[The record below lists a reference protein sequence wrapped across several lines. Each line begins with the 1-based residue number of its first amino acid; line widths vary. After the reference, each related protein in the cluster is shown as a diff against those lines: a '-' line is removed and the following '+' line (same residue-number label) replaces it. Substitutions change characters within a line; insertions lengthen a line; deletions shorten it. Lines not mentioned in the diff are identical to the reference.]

1 MQTSDEN
8 AERYQFADYWLIQ
21 YQILGTINMISMVLS
36 WLVIS
41 LAELDNPIWFMT
53 AKSGE
58 PSEDKY
64 KETAPNALE
73 K

>member
-1 MQTSDEN
+1 
-8 AERYQFADYWLIQ
+8 
-21 YQILGTINMISMVLS
+21 MVLS

-58 PSEDKY
+58 PSEEKY